1 MAGISFSRSAT
12 WVTKAAGSVWA
23 FAAAL
28 FVVLFGKRLGW
39 DVDQIS
45 NLTPF
50 LMVFMIQHSQNK
62 DGKAIQIKLN
72 ELIKV
77 TEQARNELVGI
88 EKMEE
93 KEIDNIKF

>member
-1 MAGISFSRSAT
+1 MKLFSRLSNI
-12 WVTKAAGSVWA
+12 VTKATGSVWA

-28 FVVLFGKRLGW
+28 FVVLFGKSMGW
-39 DVDQIS
+39 NVDQIS
-45 NLTPF
+45 NLASF
-50 LMVFMIQHSQNK
+50 LMLFMVQHSQNK
-62 DGKAIQIKLN
+62 DGKAIQIKLD

-93 KEIDNIKF
+93 KEIDNIS